1 MLTVREPVTQHMD
14 EAVYKQRCDWL
25 VEEMDRRHEA
35 AHLQQTRVVQLRC
48 QVLENNAL
56 P

>member
-14 EAVYKQRCDWL
+14 EAIYKQRCDWL
-25 VEEMDRRHEA
+25 MEEMDCRHEA
-35 AHLQQTRVVQLRC
+35 AHLQYTWMVQLWC
-48 QVLENNAL
+48 QMLENNAL